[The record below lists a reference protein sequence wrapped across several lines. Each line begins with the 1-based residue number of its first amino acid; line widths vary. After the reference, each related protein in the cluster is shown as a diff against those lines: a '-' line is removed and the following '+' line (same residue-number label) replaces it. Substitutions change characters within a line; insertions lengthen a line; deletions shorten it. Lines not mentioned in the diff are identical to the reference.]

1 MNSNHF
7 ISVENEIQ
15 ALRIREADWVEHLN
29 IFDELELKAGLVSI
43 VRQWIIEYNAQ
54 VFHTKKIPQ
63 NKFIGEGGK
72 NKPTSLI
79 RSLCRPEIVEPEI
92 KPKCLHPLFHQ
103 NGNVF
108 TTSNDLELVKWPYL
122 TPKLSLIYPNV

>member
-1 MNSNHF
+1 M
-7 ISVENEIQ
+7 ENEIQ

-63 NKFIGEGGK
+63 NKFIGEGGN

-92 KPKCLHPLFHQ
+92 KPKCRHPLSTKMAMSLQ
-103 NGNVF
+103 YQMTVNWW
-108 TTSNDLELVKWPYL
+108 NDLIWPQSYM
-122 TPKLSLIYPNV
+122 YP